1 MIDES
6 DYDAWVDLGRRL
18 GGGVSEI
25 KTLSTEES
33 TADLV
38 RRLSGV
44 GLTARPWRLPSVAE
58 ILGVPAINR
67 GVSLISGTT
76 GMLAMQ
82 GVRDGAVMDSTPPL
96 LARPD
101 PYRAPDE
108 FYGGTA
114 ADMAKYGEFV
124 WWIASTDGDGHAS
137 ALIRVPLRELQVEE
151 NVRNRLLPTY
161 RWGDKVGTR
170 YSTANPS
177 GRFVHRMYPL
187 ADPFDLRGRGPLQL
201 CGAAL
206 SVSVE
211 AQEWA
216 ANFYA
221 EGGYPSI
228 NLHDPTDL
236 TADEAEDLRTQWV
249 KTPRNTP
256 QVTSGAL
263 ELREVPV
270 NTVGAQMLDGR
281 QYNNGDAARIL
292 GIPGSLMEYQ
302 SPGSSLTYQ
311 NLEGEF
317 TKLIRTCLQQF
328 YFEPIESAMSDLL
341 TRSTTA
347 RFNVAAFLRA
357 DAFTRFRIHKLAI
370 EAGIYDTAY
379 AQRQEGILPGDV
391 EFAAVPP
398 SPPAAIPTALP
409 RTASMADVR
418 CSKCNKKLGRAGG
431 PVEISCGRCGTLTAA

>member
-1 MIDES
+1 MVTWFQDPPRE
-6 DYDAWVDLGRRL
+6 
-18 GGGVSEI
+18 
-25 KTLSTEES
+25 LS
-33 TADLV
+33 ADPD
-38 RRLSGV
+38 SAV
-44 GLTARPWRLPSVAE
+44 GILHRLTASASDRLYRIPTVSE
-58 ILGVPAINR
+58 ILGVPAIQR

-82 GVRDGAVMDSTPPL
+82 GVRDGSVMDVTPSL
-96 LARPD
+96 LSRPD
-101 PYRAPDE
+101 PYHAPDE

-124 WWIASTDGDGHAS
+124 WWIAARDTDDHAA
-137 ALIRVPLRELQVEE
+137 ALVRVPLRELQVEE
-151 NVRNRLLPTY
+151 NERNRLLPTY
-161 RWGDKVGTR
+161 RWGSVTSTR
-170 YSTANPS
+170 YSPANPR
-177 GRFVHRMYPL
+177 GQFVHRKYPL

-201 CGAAL
+201 CGAAA
-206 SVSVE
+206 SVAVE
-211 AQEWA
+211 AQNWA

-221 EGGYPSI
+221 EGGYPNI
-228 NLHDPTDL
+228 NLHDPGGL
-236 TADEAEDLRTQWV
+236 ENEEAEKLRAQWV
-249 KTPRNTP
+249 RTPPNTP

-270 NTVGAQMLDGR
+270 NSIGAGMLDSR

-341 TRSTTA
+341 TRSTAA
-347 RFNVAAFLRA
+347 RFNIAAFLRA
-357 DAFTRFRIHKLAI
+357 DAHTRYRIHKLAI

-379 AQRQEGILPGDV
+379 AQRQEGIMPGDI
-391 EFAAVPP
+391 EYAAIPP
-398 SPPAAIPTALP
+398 SPPAAIPSAIP
-409 RTASMADVR
+409 RTASLAGREVR
-418 CSKCNKKLGRAGG
+418 CPKGHLLAELASPPYRFTCF
-431 PVEISCGRCGTLTAA
+431 RCKASVAAA